1 MLKIHRNVPSLM
13 YSTTFLKDICDI
25 EVKVNMCMKE
35 HGCYTYMC
43 HYDLVV
49 CERGG
54 GGKGE
59 GEIETRTGLRLRS
72 IYLISRYLRSNISC
86 IQRVDFPDHSKEFSV
101 DFYKSWIDKKMD
113 TRHRFLV

>member
-49 CERGG
+49 CERWRACQV
-54 GGKGE
+54 E
-59 GEIETRTGLRLRS
+59 AIFPHLS
-72 IYLISRYLRSNISC
+72 ILLI
-86 IQRVDFPDHSKEFSV
+86 VDSLDLLPPK
-101 DFYKSWIDKKMD
+101 W
-113 TRHRFLV
+113 